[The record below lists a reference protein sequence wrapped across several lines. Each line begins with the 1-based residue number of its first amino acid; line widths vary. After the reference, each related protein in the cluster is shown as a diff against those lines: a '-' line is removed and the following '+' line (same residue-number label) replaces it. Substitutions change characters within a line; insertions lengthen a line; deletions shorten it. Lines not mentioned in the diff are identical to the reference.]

1 MSLGIY
7 FLNMLVQI
15 IVIVFYFNQ
24 FLKPRKSFL
33 TSVAMYFLPFI
44 LITIISYLGGDKDFD
59 SNFNHISRY
68 TLLIVVVYLSY
79 SDSALKKI
87 VMGILFIFTEL
98 TCEKFTLIFF
108 YKIFGNLSA
117 QEIIDQHYMAPGQ
130 MMISDVV
137 LLFVVIVTFII
148 NYRKFRLEN
157 LLMYLAY
164 MLCFVSLHLVF
175 LIAYYLINR
184 DNVSEANNMIQLG
197 FQTLLYI
204 MIFIQYY
211 NLRSTSRLREAE
223 REYKAM
229 QNRMENDYNY
239 YMLADSKFTEISELR
254 HDIQNQFQTIRT
266 LLNTSNGRNEA
277 ENIIEDIQQRLL
289 SVKSVNYCENHTI
302 NAVLTVKLNEEK
314 INKIQT
320 QVILKDCSG
329 LPYDDYDL
337 CSLFSNLFDN
347 AAESCMKSGDI
358 SKTFIEIR
366 SGVQGGFFIIKFI
379 NSCLNEIEKGKS
391 HKSEPGH
398 GYGTKIAENICR
410 KYKGSF
416 ELKKVDDTAVATATL
431 NLKF

>member
-33 TSVAMYFLPFI
+33 TSVAMYFFPFI

-157 LLMYLAY
+157 SLMYLAY

-277 ENIIEDIQQRLL
+277 ENIIYTAASFIRKIGKLLRKPYYKCSAYCKTQRG
-289 SVKSVNYCENHTI
+289 K
-302 NAVLTVKLNEEK
+302 
-314 INKIQT
+314 NK
-320 QVILKDCSG
+320 
-329 LPYDDYDL
+329 
-337 CSLFSNLFDN
+337 
-347 AAESCMKSGDI
+347 
-358 SKTFIEIR
+358 
-366 SGVQGGFFIIKFI
+366 
-379 NSCLNEIEKGKS
+379 
-391 HKSEPGH
+391 
-398 GYGTKIAENICR
+398 
-410 KYKGSF
+410 
-416 ELKKVDDTAVATATL
+416 
-431 NLKF
+431 